1 MAVQPAVAAAVRD
14 AARRLEGAGWAVE
27 ELPGLPP
34 LAEPARLQLM
44 LWLAEMRRGGG
55 AAIARENDPDA
66 VAVYGFM
73 ERLCPEPDFD
83 AFQDG
88 LQRRAGLLR
97 EWLLFLERFPVALMP
112 VSGELPFRDNSD
124 VEGFESF
131 GRIMA
136 AQLPQVGLPLLG
148 LPGLAVATGL
158 HGAVPVGV
166 QLVAGRYRE
175 DLLLAAGG
183 AIEAGGVPPSP
194 IDPRPA

>member
-1 MAVQPAVAAAVRD
+1 VQPAVAASLHD
-14 AARRLEGAGWAVE
+14 AARRLEVAGWSVDE
-27 ELPGLPP
+27 VPNLPP

-44 LWLAEMRRGGG
+44 LWLAEMRRGLG
-55 AAIARENDPDA
+55 AAVAREGDPDA
-66 VAVYGFM
+66 TAIYGYM
-73 ERLCPEPDFD
+73 ERLCPAPDFN

-97 EWLLFLERFPVALMP
+97 EWLLFFERFPVALMP

-124 VEGFESF
+124 VESFEAF
-131 GRIMA
+131 ERVMA

-158 HGAVPVGV
+158 EGAVPVGV

-175 DLLLAAGG
+175 DLLLAAGE

-194 IDPRPA
+194 VDPKPA